1 MSEASDYSLDPQMAL
16 AMERMAKIAEEQG
29 LPPLAPNPSPQEAR
43 ARMEAERAWWNQDLP
58 EMANMREDYIAGPN
72 GPIRVRLLYPGILR
86 PAPVLVYF
94 HGGGWVVGSLETHHR
109 AMRYLALQSG
119 CAVVAVD
126 YRLAPEHKFPAPLQ
140 DCIAAIRHVRDNGGD
155 WGLDIE
161 KIAVGGDSA
170 GANLALGSALALRDT
185 GESPIRSLTLVLWLL
200 RPGFGRSVTYPVRR
214 WFSGLST
221 ASMRWY
227 WDHYL
232 RDDADAINPLAP
244 VEGDLARLPP
254 TQLYPAE
261 LDPLRDDSIR
271 LYDRMKAAGVAVEY
285 SFIPSR
291 HAFINLTRMVDQ
303 AHELIGD
310 AATAIRRNLDLADVP
325 DRSFGSRRVR
335 MLVIKMVPASMMK
348 TDARPY

>member
-29 LPPLAPNPSPQEAR
+29 LPPLPPNPSPPEAR

-58 EMANMREDYIAGPN
+58 EMADMREEYIEGPN
-72 GPIRVRLLYPGILR
+72 GPIRVRLLYPDISR
-86 PAPVLVYF
+86 PAPALVYF

-109 AMRYLALQSG
+109 AMRCLALQSG
-119 CAVVAVD
+119 CVVVAVE

-140 DCIAAIRHVRDNGGD
+140 DCIAAIRHVRDNGGV
-155 WGLDIE
+155 WGLDVE

-170 GANLALGSALALRDT
+170 GANLALGSALALRDM
-185 GESPIRSLTLVLWLL
+185 GGSPIRSLTLFYGCFDRDLENGSHTL
-200 RPGFGRSVTYPVRR
+200 FGDGS
-214 WFSGLST
+214 FGLST

-232 RDDADAINPLAP
+232 RDDADAINPLACP
-244 VEGDLARLPP
+244 LKAELAGLPP

-271 LYDRMKAAGVAVEY
+271 MHDRMKAAGVTVEY
-285 SFIPSR
+285 KLYPGVC

-303 AHELIGD
+303 AHEVIGD
-310 AATAIRRNLDLADVP
+310 AATAIRRNLDLD
-325 DRSFGSRRVR
+325 
-335 MLVIKMVPASMMK
+335 
-348 TDARPY
+348 